1 MDTLTRRYDECDN
14 FAFLEFVNEG
24 VRDEVAEHFKSLRHG
39 TLTAQGMN
47 PVMICEIV
55 TDVPERFLLI
65 LFNGDVLSG
74 YGAFFQWCEQ
84 RLHEAAL
91 LSVGAIGDHSGV
103 GIYAV
108 CDQLEVE
115 VLQDELS
122 MCGQSEYYQKCEQ
135 KLITSF
141 LKEVTLNNYSE
152 TSINRIIEM
161 CCLGDD
167 PNDKRSVVRSIF
179 RDWAPP
185 VGCGVSYN
193 ALHWA
198 DAIQKCHTTGKDYD
212 SETWSEGDSL
222 LVRVLEHLVYAERM
236 NPTPL
241 MVQFKNRY
249 SGVKRLNLK

>member
-1 MDTLTRRYDECDN
+1 MDTLTRHYDECDN

-24 VRDEVAEHFKSLRHG
+24 VRGEVAEHLKSLRHG

-47 PVMICEIV
+47 PIMICEVV

-91 LSVGAIGDHSGV
+91 LSVGAIGDPSGV
-103 GIYAV
+103 GIYAM
-108 CDQLEVE
+108 CGQLEVA

-122 MCGQSEYYQKCEQ
+122 MCGQSEYYQKCER

-141 LKEVTLNNYSE
+141 LREVTLNNYSE

-161 CCLGDD
+161 CCLGED

-185 VGCGVSYN
+185 VGCNVSYN

-198 DAIQKCHTTGKDYD
+198 DAIQKCHTTGTDYD
-212 SETWSEGDSL
+212 SKTWSEGDNL
-222 LVRVLEHLVYAERM
+222 LARVLVHLVHAERM
-236 NPTPL
+236 NPTPM
-241 MVQFKNRY
+241 MVKFKNRY